1 MGIEIMTVSRQC
13 EGGCP
18 SERGRLT
25 DHAGLCQWYAIHAKP
40 HQEYAVE
47 RALERVGVET
57 FCPRL
62 RRRKAIRRKWRE
74 VIVPLFPGYLFG
86 RFSLRDHHRHVMYA
100 RGVRRL
106 VSFGQAPV
114 VVDESLIDAIRS
126 QHDGGYV
133 VVRSTPYAPGQIVR
147 IRSGSL
153 CGLEAV
159 FEREMGDHDRAV
171 LLLRALSYQAR
182 VVVPLDHLA
191 MA

>member
-1 MGIEIMTVSRQC
+1 MGIEIMTVSRQR
-13 EGGCP
+13 EAGFT
-18 SERGRLT
+18 SERGFLGDETGPCR
-25 DHAGLCQWYAIHAKP
+25 WYTIQAKP

-47 RALERVGVET
+47 RALERVGVEI

-62 RRRKAIRRKWRE
+62 RHQKVIRRKRRV

-106 VSFGQAPV
+106 VSFGQTPV
-114 VVDESLIDAIRS
+114 VVDESLIDGIRS
-126 QHDGGYV
+126 QQDAGYIEI
-133 VVRSTPYAPGQIVR
+133 RPASYAPGQIVR

-159 FEREMGDHDRAV
+159 FEREMGDRERAV
-171 LLLRALSYQAR
+171 LLLKALSYQAR